1 VAGNRACALV
11 IFPITAMLAVLGKSA
26 IEAWVGPRYVQSGYP
41 VLLILLIP
49 STIML
54 AQSASGRILFGMAKH
69 KTWAWI
75 VLAEGVGN
83 LVLSILLVRPY
94 GIVGDALGTAIP
106 LTCSM
111 LFFLPGHLC
120 RLLGIRLRTY
130 VTEAFLLPLGLCIP
144 LVVSLLW
151 MRRWFVPHNYM
162 QLLAQLLIGSAVYG
176 AGLLWATWSR
186 RIWNVGTLSTE
197 AVSNEVAASL
207 VETYQEERA

>member
-1 VAGNRACALV
+1 MLV
-11 IFPITAMLAVLGKSA
+11 VLGKSV
-26 IEAWVGPRYVQSGYP
+26 IEVWVGQRYVAKSYP

-75 VLAEGVGN
+75 VLAEGIAN
-83 LVLSILLVRPY
+83 LILSMLLVRPF

-111 LFFLPGHLC
+111 LFFLPHHLC

-130 VTEAFLLPLGLCIP
+130 IAEAFLLPLMLCIP
-144 LVVSLLW
+144 LVMSLLS
-151 MRRWFVPHNYM
+151 MQHWFIPHNSIH
-162 QLLAQLLIGSAVYG
+162 LVVQLLIGSVVYG
-176 AGLLWATWSR
+176 AGVFWAIWTRRAWS
-186 RIWNVGTLSTE
+186 VASLSTE
-197 AVSNEVAASL
+197 NVTNEVAASL
-207 VETYQEERA
+207 VETYQEEQV